1 MSKPDARGRL
11 VETAGRLFHE
21 RSYRDVGIAEICRE
35 AEVTKGSLYHFF
47 SSKEDLVRAVI
58 QERWSQIER
67 FVLEPSLGGEGST
80 RERLAAFFEHVSRGS
95 AAQLD
100 QHGKLLGCPLG
111 NLASELS
118 TTDPVLRGQFTETMD
133 AFRGYFQRAIAAG
146 IESGEIPPDR
156 DPEAAALGLIALFQG
171 SMVLGKT
178 YGDPSIVCKTLRSQA
193 LALLGLE
200 P

>member
-1 MSKPDARGRL
+1 MVEDARGRL
-11 VETAGRLFHE
+11 IETAGRLFHE

-35 AEVTKGSLYHFF
+35 AKVTKGSLYHFF

-58 QERWSQIER
+58 QERWGQITR
-67 FVLEPSLGGEGST
+67 SVLEPTLGKEGSA
-80 RERLAAFFEHVSRGS
+80 RERLEAFFEFVRAGS
-95 AAQLD
+95 AAQLE

-118 TTDPVLRGQFTETMD
+118 TTDPVLRGQFIETMD
-133 AFRGYFQRAIAAG
+133 AFRERFQRVVAEGVAA
-146 IESGEIPPDR
+146 GEIPADR
-156 DPEAAALGLIALFQG
+156 DPESAALGLIALFQG
-171 SMVLGKT
+171 TMVLGKT
-178 YGDPSIVCKTLRSQA
+178 YGDPGLVCRTLKSQA

>member
-1 MSKPDARGRL
+1 VGVDARGRL
-11 VETAGRLFHE
+11 IETAGRLFHE

-47 SSKEDLVRAVI
+47 ASKEDLVRAVI
-58 QERWSQIER
+58 QERWGQISR
-67 FVLEPSLGGEGST
+67 SVLEPTLGKEGSA
-80 RERLAAFFEHVSRGS
+80 RERLTAFFGLVAAGS
-95 AAQLD
+95 AAQHA

-118 TTDPVLRGQFTETMD
+118 TTDPVLRGQFAETMD
-133 AFRGYFQRAIAAG
+133 AFREQFRRVIADGVAA
-146 IESGEIPPDR
+146 GEIPRDR
-156 DPEAAALGLIALFQG
+156 DPESAALGLIALFQG

-178 YGDPSIVCKTLRSQA
+178 YGDPSLVCRTLESQA
-193 LALLGLE
+193 FALLGLE